1 MGSRKCMLEWND
13 FTETVSDFMASLLD
27 DEDSKDVTIV
37 CSNDIQFRAHKLI
50 LSYFSPTLRTLIE
63 ESQDSCVY
71 PHRVSALEM
80 KAIIEF
86 VYLGETKIEQDN
98 VEHLFEVARYLRIK
112 HLTEEVNHCNNE
124 ELDQEADD
132 AGGNI
137 DESDKFDNW
146 NDTESEHLDPLN
158 DETEVKVQSIRIT
171 AERLSN
177 PLSKAALKMSRWRA
191 KLSEEEK
198 EVIRKRDRARMRMRR
213 WRGGK
218 DEDAKQAERERCKL
232 AARERRARMT
242 EDQKRLI
249 RERDRQ
255 RKAMKAMKM
264 SQEEM
269 QREYEKQEEIIKSET
284 KE

>member
-98 VEHLFEVARYLRIK
+98 VEHLFEVARYLKIK

-124 ELDQEADD
+124 ELDEEADD

-158 DETEVKVQSIRIT
+158 DEREVKVQSIRIT
-171 AERLSN
+171 AERL

-255 RKAMKAMKM
+255 RKARKAMKI

>member
-1 MGSRKCMLEWND
+1 MLEWND

-98 VEHLFEVARYLRIK
+98 VEHLFEVARYLKIK

-137 DESDKFDNW
+137 DESDNW

-158 DETEVKVQSIRIT
+158 DEREVKVQSIRIT

-177 PLSKAALKMSRWRA
+177 PLSKAALSRWRA
-191 KLSEEEK
+191 NLSEEEK